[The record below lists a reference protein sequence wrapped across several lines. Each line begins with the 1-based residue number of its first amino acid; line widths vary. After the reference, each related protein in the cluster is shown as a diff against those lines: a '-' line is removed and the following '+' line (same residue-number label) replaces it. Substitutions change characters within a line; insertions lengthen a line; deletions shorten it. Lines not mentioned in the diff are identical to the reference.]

1 MAKKSVDATNEK
13 VNTYIPD
20 DIVFS
25 ILSKLPLKSFKRFE
39 CVRKSWS
46 LLFQNTHF
54 INMFR
59 NNLLLSN
66 SHRCSYYDGESL
78 LLKIYEPHQEVLY
91 SLSGEKFENKVK
103 LDFSNPFANQNYF
116 HIFGFG
122 SINGTLCIYDDE
134 CCYHILVLLNLR
146 TNKFKVIPPSRVD
159 LIESSIPD
167 VAKDNISIV
176 VLAYLQGFGYDC
188 VTDDYKIIRY
198 VCFVCDVYGLEEKY
212 VDSLL
217 GDNDISLDPLWEIYS
232 LRSNSWRKL
241 DVNMPYSLECT
252 EGNQVYMDGVCH
264 WLCEDHYESD
274 PFRPCLVSFYLSNE
288 VFFITPIPSDIDD
301 CFDVGGS
308 WINLAVL
315 NGSITLI
322 SFHVDT
328 TTFYISILGEI
339 GIKESWTRLF
349 NIGPLPYIRRPIG
362 VGTKGEIFFTRK
374 DKELAWFDLRTQ
386 TMEKLGYKA
395 KNPNCRITIYKENI
409 LPIGDITL

>member
-1 MAKKSVDATNEK
+1 MEKKSVIATKEK

-25 ILSKLPLKSFKRFE
+25 ILSKLSLKSFKRFE
-39 CVRKSWS
+39 CVHKSWS

-54 INMFR
+54 MSMFR
-59 NNLLLSN
+59 NNLLSN
-66 SHRCSYYDGESL
+66 SYHCSYYDGASL
-78 LLKIYEPHQEVLY
+78 LLKVYEPHQEVLY
-91 SLSGEKFENKVK
+91 SLSGKKFENKIK
-103 LDFSNPFANQNYF
+103 LDFSNPFTNQNYF

-122 SINGTLCIYDDE
+122 SINDILCIFDDE
-134 CCYHILVLLNLR
+134 CCYQKLVLSNIH

-159 LIESSIPD
+159 LIELSIPN
-167 VAKDNISIV
+167 VAKDNISIA
-176 VLAYLQGFGYDC
+176 VLPYLHGVGYDC

-198 VCFVCDVYGLEEKY
+198 VCFVCDVHGLEEKY

-217 GDNDISLDPLWEIYS
+217 GDICLDALWEIYS

-241 DVNMPYSLECT
+241 DVDMPYSLEVS
-252 EGNQVYMDGVCH
+252 EGTQVYLDGVCH
-264 WLCEDHYESD
+264 WLCEDDYESG

-288 VFFITPIPSDIDD
+288 VSFITPIPSDIDD
-301 CFDVGGS
+301 CFDVKAS

-328 TTFYISILGEI
+328 TTCYISILGEI

-349 NIGPLPYIRRPIG
+349 NIGPLPYISRPIG

-374 DKELAWFDLRTQ
+374 DNELAWFDLRTQ

-395 KNPNCRITIYKENI
+395 KYPNCRITIYKENI